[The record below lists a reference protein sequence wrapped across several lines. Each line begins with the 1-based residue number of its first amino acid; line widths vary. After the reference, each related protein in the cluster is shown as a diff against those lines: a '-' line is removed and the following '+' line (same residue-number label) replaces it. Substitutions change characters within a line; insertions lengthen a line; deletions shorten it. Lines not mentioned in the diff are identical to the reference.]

1 MVNRCEGAI
10 GARDYDARGYR
21 VARIHP
27 SRVNSEWGRTRVPL
41 AAHLF
46 MPRHADDKGNA
57 IMSEIRLHVNGLD
70 HVVALD
76 DPDTPLLYVLRDDL
90 ALRGPK
96 FGCGLGQCGACA
108 VLVDGEAIRSCI
120 TRAVDTEERV
130 IATLEGL
137 GSPEQPS
144 RVQTAFIAEQAAQC
158 GYCANGMIVTA
169 AALLGRIPRPTEADV
184 REALAQ
190 NLCRCGSHVRV
201 LAAVMRAAAEG

>member
-1 MVNRCEGAI
+1 
-10 GARDYDARGYR
+10 
-21 VARIHP
+21 
-27 SRVNSEWGRTRVPL
+27 
-41 AAHLF
+41 
-46 MPRHADDKGNA
+46 
-57 IMSEIRLHVNGLD
+57 MSEIRLRVNGLD